1 MEMDDGDDYAHFEYF
16 NTTEL
21 YTYNDKDDK
30 VYVYVS

>member
-1 MEMDDGDDYAHFEYF
+1 MVTITHILSIF